1 MKRKILIVGVLLSM
15 TALLFAQKGVEDGS
29 KYGRGEDS
37 TRCLKNLSL
46 FGEYAKQKNYKD
58 ALPSWEICYSECP
71 TASKNIYIYGER
83 IVKWQLKNEKD
94 PELKEALVD
103 KLMQVYDQRIKYYGT
118 DKKMPEAKLL
128 GKKGLELY
136 KYRSANKEAVKEVYG
151 YLEASLNGMGTQSD
165 ADVIQYFWL
174 VSTELYTSDE
184 LSGESYI
191 QNYEMLQTLLDQ
203 LIALSPVNASDYQ
216 GIKENF
222 ETSFAAS
229 GAASCETLQAMFLKN
244 IEGKESDK
252 EYLSKTVKLFKRV
265 DCTES
270 DEFYKASELLHAVE
284 PSSESAYGV
293 ARMYLK
299 KGEVDKALT
308 YYDQAISLEQDNVA
322 KAKYNYEVAGI
333 YFSNKKDFASARSFA
348 RKAIAL
354 RKDWGDPYILIGTMY
369 ASAAVDKSISK
380 EDIEN
385 QYAFWLACD
394 MYTKASSVDP
404 SVKEKAD
411 GLIKSYSNYFPN
423 KEDAFFVGLQ
433 EGQEITVGGWIN
445 EKTVARFKK

>member
-1 MKRKILIVGVLLSM
+1 MKSKILIVGVLLSL

-58 ALPSWEICYSECP
+58 ALSSWEICFRECP
-71 TASKNIYIYGER
+71 SASKNIYFYGER

-94 PELKEALVD
+94 PVVKDELVD

-118 DKKMPEAKLL
+118 DRRMPEAKLL
-128 GKKGLELY
+128 GKKGLDLY
-136 KYRSANKEAVKEVYG
+136 QYRSNKLEAVKTVYG
-151 YLEASLNGMGTQSD
+151 YLETSIEGMGTQSSPS
-165 ADVIQYFWL
+165 VIQYFWL
-174 VSTELYTSDE
+174 VSTDLYTKDE
-184 LSGESYI
+184 LSGETYI
-191 QNYEMLQTLLDQ
+191 QNYEKLQTLLDQ
-203 LIALSPVNASDYQ
+203 LIGLAPANASEYQ
-216 GIKENF
+216 GIKDNF

-252 EYLSKTVKLFKRV
+252 EYLGKTVKLFKRV

-308 YYDQAISLEQDNVA
+308 FYDEAISLEQDVEA

-333 YFSNKKDFASARSFA
+333 YFSNKNDYPSARTFA

-354 RKDWGDPYILIGTMY
+354 RTAWGDPYLLIGNMY
-369 ASAAVDKSISK
+369 ARSAVDKAISK

-385 QYAFWLACD
+385 QYGFWIACD
-394 MYTKASSVDP
+394 MFSKAASVDP
-404 SVKEKAD
+404 SVQEKANSY
-411 GLIKSYSNYFPN
+411 IKSYSNYFPN

-433 EGQEITVGGWIN
+433 EGQEITVGGWIG
-445 EKTVARFKK
+445 EKTIARFK